1 MSKNKTPIGV
11 GLLGLG
17 SIGLGVAEALLYHSE
32 RLLSQSKIEFDLRQI
47 LVRDIEKVRA
57 VKIPLEILTDNPA
70 SVLSDPAIQVVI
82 ELIGGVHQAGEYVKQ
97 ALCSGKD
104 VITANKDLVAQKG
117 PELFE
122 LARKHGRSFRFDAS
136 VCGGIPIIG
145 PITRDLQANDFKSIH
160 AILNGTTNFMLTC
173 IEDQSMGFD
182 EALGLARELGYAESD
197 SSNDIS
203 GLDAANKL
211 AIIATLAFRNY
222 VDPASVY
229 FEGIQKLR
237 PRDFLYAK
245 ELGYGIKLLAI
256 AEAREDGILVRV
268 HPALIPV
275 SHLLAKVSGIYN
287 AVQLYGSYSGNV
299 VFHGQGAGRW
309 PTTSAILGE
318 LLDVGKNIFTDHYS
332 HSKIPAIEGKKP
344 LRTILDL
351 ETSYYIRMTVSDE
364 AGVFGQIAEILGSV
378 GISIASVI
386 QKDADEEKGTAEIV
400 ITTHSSKEYQIQKS
414 LAILSDLPVV
424 STINNVIRIDE
435 LST

>member
-1 MSKNKTPIGV
+1 MSKDNPTIGV

-17 SIGLGVAEALLYHSE
+17 SIGIGVAEALLCHSE
-32 RLLSQSKIEFDLRQI
+32 RLLSKAKIEFDLRQI

-57 VKIPLEILTDNPA
+57 IRIPSEILTENPS

-82 ELIGGVHQAGEYVKQ
+82 ELIGGIHPAIEYVRQ

-104 VITANKDLVAQKG
+104 VITANKELVAQKG

-122 LARKHGRSFRFDAS
+122 LARKCGRNFRFDAA

-160 AILNGTTNFMLTC
+160 AILNGTTNFIITS
-173 IEDQSMGFD
+173 IEEKAMGFD
-182 EALGLARELGYAESD
+182 ESLALARELGFAESD

-211 AIIATLAFRNY
+211 AIIATLAFRSY
-222 VDPASVY
+222 VDPAKVY

-237 PRDFLYAK
+237 SRDFLYAK
-245 ELGYGIKLLAI
+245 ELGYGIKLLAT
-256 AEAREDGILVRV
+256 AEDREDGILVRV

-287 AVQLYGSYSGNV
+287 AVQLYGSYSGNI

-318 LLDVGKNIFTDHYS
+318 LLDVGQSIFTDHAF
-332 HSKIPAIEGKKP
+332 HSILPVIDGNKP
-344 LRTILDL
+344 MRTILDL
-351 ETSYYIRMTVSDE
+351 EASYYLRMTVSDK

-378 GISIASVI
+378 DISIASVI
-386 QKDADEEKGTAEIV
+386 QKDADKEKGTAEIV
-400 ITTHSSKEYQIQKS
+400 ITTHPSREYQIQES
-414 LAILSDLPVV
+414 LAILSDLSVV
-424 STINNVIRIDE
+424 STVNNVIRIEE
-435 LST
+435 LSS